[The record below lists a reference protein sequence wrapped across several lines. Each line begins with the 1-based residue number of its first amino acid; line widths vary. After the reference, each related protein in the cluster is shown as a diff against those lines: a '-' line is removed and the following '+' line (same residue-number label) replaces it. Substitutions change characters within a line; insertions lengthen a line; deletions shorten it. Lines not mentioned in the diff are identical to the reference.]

1 MTAPSQAS
9 AHAAENEAAGQESGS
24 CQFCERK
31 GLPILPVRYAVCQRN
46 DRNGDIPELETSRIQ
61 EFTDILL
68 DKSLVGGEEQARSV
82 PDEVR
87 AELTQSTGSQVNKY
101 ILRQL
106 RQGYLYFYDQDNT
119 DGNYWYAYA
128 ITSDGKYYQFPVLQP
143 PALDDIKFPD
153 SCKNKPGDVLDA
165 SIVTLPFPEKS
176 GTLYYAFSEHPWPNA
191 HIRMIGSDEAWRQD
205 HMQQVN
211 IPAWVGGQRQS
222 CVFGIDELEK
232 VAEYSAAAESLDEQ
246 FWSSGPTR
254 PLYEPGELRD
264 AMQRRLD
271 HAGSEYQGKGL
282 ILAVKDEIGII
293 DELNAYRHQALASV
307 EEFFY
312 NKEEED
318 DEAQIHN
325 VRRRKLLCMQAI
337 DAFKKNFARNYVAS
351 QEQSLSDKIDKARA
365 ERDAFQ
371 EEEYSRENA
380 SPRERA
386 QHQRR
391 LSQLNRAVR
400 EAETEK
406 DDFLRDQQ
414 REAEELRGERRRL
427 TERIAQLEQE
437 QAELDRRAASS
448 DPAIARQAEMQRQTP
463 FLENELQHKRF
474 LLQNL
479 KSEAQRAADRH
490 ADQLDELYD
499 SDALDRFRADYEQ
512 NTAHCQSLAA
522 VFDDDYAIWARYGLP
537 AVIGR
542 YSQSDYWTGLGL
554 SGLIGNALR
563 GGIMSPSSGGLWKLL
578 ADDLESSESPLLAAL
593 FANDA
598 ELIAQARERLGSLP
612 TGSQLSAQTLKS
624 WGERFRQ
631 VRERTKKPDGRA
643 PTSDQIINR
652 WRPIQDLLA
661 TTIGNSIAS
670 LVLYRA
676 AGVPAPDYKP
686 ALSQFVRYHQL
697 AFMADPQA
705 LNGEQPAPTLVER
718 EIKLSELYQWLRAVS
733 QASAQKPNQG
743 ADTSEAMKSLD
754 GMVGNFSAP
763 MADSDRTVR
772 IALPVY
778 VDINAVTG
786 GSGEPPALP
795 GSYTPE
801 DEQQRLS
808 DLAQNARDI
817 GNTLLSAHKGSGQ
830 VAGACLVL
838 WSLIVSWQEGAF
850 VDDEEG
856 ADWSKIIGSGVSVA
870 SGAMAGIEGYHKIR
884 MASLG
889 LSTEGAVIGG
899 IKWAF
904 VSDVLGVAGGMISIW
919 DGLKKLTE
927 ASEARKT
934 GQSLTGHYGMI
945 AGGVGVIAGIASI
958 VVISAS
964 TVVGVFV
971 GLFVGLVTLLVG
983 FIFVTMVSPAVQ
995 MWVNRSILGKPSAQE
1010 EMQVLPFDD
1019 MASEQSSL
1027 EMVFQGVLVKLSWEP
1042 VEPNPLNYMGTSSNS
1057 GGYLG
1062 VGSDADARQGEEERV
1077 LLLVRISLSVKMP
1090 NTNYISLDLSLVAA
1104 EKRNRLFDWSY
1115 LKSGGNADLAPEH
1128 GRSRSRSSGEQ
1139 PSFELKDNFYSL
1151 AWSEVFSRENIGHD
1165 VQLELRFG
1173 SARLT
1178 PISRDFL
1185 EMEIS

>member
-9 AHAAENEAAGQESGS
+9 AHAVENETAGQESGR

-46 DRNGDIPELETSRIQ
+46 GRNGDLPELETSRIQ

-68 DKSLVGGEEQARSV
+68 DKTLVGGEEQGRSV
-82 PDEVR
+82 PEEVKD
-87 AELTQSTGSQVNKY
+87 ELTNSTDSQVNKY

-106 RQGYLYFYDQDNT
+106 RQGYLYFYDQDNPN
-119 DGNYWYAYA
+119 GQHWYAYA

-143 PALDDIKFPD
+143 PALDDIVFPER
-153 SCKNKPGDVLDA
+153 CKSNPSDVLDA
-165 SIVTLPFPEKS
+165 SLVTLPFPEDS
-176 GTLYYAFSEHPWPNA
+176 GTLYYAFSEHPWPED
-191 HIRMIGSDEAWRQD
+191 HIRMIGKDADWRNA

-211 IPAWVGGQRQS
+211 IPGWVGGQQQPFA
-222 CVFGIDELEK
+222 FGMDELEK
-232 VAEYSAAAESLDEQ
+232 VAEYSQAAESLDEQ
-246 FWSSGPTR
+246 FWSTGPTR
-254 PLYEPGELRD
+254 PLYKPGELRG

-312 NKEEED
+312 NKEEEG
-318 DEAQIHN
+318 DEAQVHN

-337 DAFKKNFARNYVAS
+337 EAFQKRFEHGYRAQQQADA
-351 QEQSLSDKIDKARA
+351 DKAVEDAKKARDEFVEKNREILDQGPSPAHTFEFA
-365 ERDAFQ
+365 ER
-371 EEEYSRENA
+371 SRLNSAVEQA
-380 SPRERA
+380 QRERDELFQVSNEDNA
-386 QHQRR
+386 E
-391 LSQLNRAVR
+391 R
-400 EAETEK
+400 E
-406 DDFLRDQQ
+406 R
-414 REAEELRGERRRL
+414 
-427 TERIAQLEQE
+427 
-437 QAELDRRAASS
+437 
-448 DPAIARQAEMQRQTP
+448 
-463 FLENELQHKRF
+463 LENELNELNSSRVQGPGSQMRKTELR
-474 LLQNL
+474 NRINRL
-479 KSEAQRAADRH
+479 KSDAELASEQH
-490 ADQLDELYD
+490 LDQLHRMYD
-499 SDALDRFRADYEQ
+499 VDALNAFKQGYED

-522 VFDDDYAIWARYGLP
+522 IFDDDYAIWARYGLP

-598 ELIAQARERLGSLP
+598 ELIEQARQRLGSLP
-612 TGSQLSAQTLKS
+612 AGSQLSAQTLKS
-624 WGERFRQ
+624 WGERFQQ
-631 VRERTKKPDGRA
+631 VRERTWKPNGRA

-676 AGVPAPDYKP
+676 AGVPAPNYKP
-686 ALSQFVRYHQL
+686 TLGQFVRYHQL

-705 LNGEQPAPTLVER
+705 LDGEQPAPTLVER
-718 EIKLSELYQWLRAVS
+718 EVKLSELYQWLRAIS
-733 QASAQKPNQG
+733 QASAKKPDQG
-743 ADTSEAMKSLD
+743 ADTREALKSLD

-778 VDINAVTG
+778 ADIKAVTG
-786 GSGEPPALP
+786 ESGETVSLP

-801 DEQQRLS
+801 DEQQRLG

-889 LSTEGAVIGG
+889 LSTEGSIISG

-904 VSDVLGVAGGMISIW
+904 VSDVLGAAGGMISIW

-927 ASEARKT
+927 ANEASKT
-934 GQSLTGHYGMI
+934 GQSVTGHYGMI
-945 AGGVGVIAGIASI
+945 VGGVGVIAGIASI

-964 TVVGVFV
+964 TGVGLVVGVFF
-971 GLFVGLVTLLVG
+971 GILTLLLG
-983 FIFVTMVSPAVQ
+983 YTFVAMVSPAVQ
-995 MWVNRSILGKPSAQE
+995 MWVNRSILGKPSE
-1010 EMQVLPFDD
+1010 REDMQVLPFDD

-1027 EMVFQGVLVKLSWEP
+1027 EMVFQGVLVELSWSP
-1042 VEPNPLNYMGTSSNS
+1042 VRPDTNQYVKSPYDIDTEGLKAEVERAGQQIVVDLTVKLPVLDVMEVDLRLISSENINTLFEWKYQKASKEAGLDAVVAMGSESSSSQPGFSKN
-1057 GGYLG
+1057 GDLY
-1062 VGSDADARQGEEERV
+1062 VMECERV
-1077 LLLVRISLSVKMP
+1077 FAKNDLGGSLQL
-1090 NTNYISLDLSLVAA
+1090 ILSFLSKTAVS
-1104 EKRNRLFDWSY
+1104 RLNDT
-1115 LKSGGNADLAPEH
+1115 
-1128 GRSRSRSSGEQ
+1128 
-1139 PSFELKDNFYSL
+1139 FEL
-1151 AWSEVFSRENIGHD
+1151 VI
-1165 VQLELRFG
+1165 
-1173 SARLT
+1173 
-1178 PISRDFL
+1178 
-1185 EMEIS
+1185 

>member
-1 MTAPSQAS
+1 MTAPSQAG
-9 AHAAENEAAGQESGS
+9 AHAAENEAAGQESGR

-106 RQGYLYFYDQDNT
+106 RQGYLYFYDQDNP
-119 DGNYWYAYA
+119 DQNHWYAYA

-143 PALDDIKFPD
+143 RALDEIKFPE
-153 SCKNKPGDVLDA
+153 SCQAKPGDVLDA

-176 GTLYYAFSEHPWPNA
+176 GTLYYAFSEHPWSNA
-191 HIRMIGSDEAWRQD
+191 HIQMIGSDEAWRKA

-211 IPAWVGGQRQS
+211 IPAWVSGQRQS
-222 CVFGIDELEK
+222 CAFGIDELEK
-232 VAEYSAAAESLDEQ
+232 VAEYSAAAGSLDEQ
-246 FWSSGPTR
+246 FWSSGPVR
-254 PLYEPGELRD
+254 SLFKPGELRD

-271 HAGSEYQGKGL
+271 HAGGEYQGKGL

-312 NKEEED
+312 NKEEEE

-337 DAFKKNFARNYVAS
+337 DAFKKNFARSYVAS

-371 EEEYSRENA
+371 EEEYSRENS

-391 LSQLNRAVR
+391 LGQLNRAVR

-406 DDFLRDQQ
+406 EDFLRDQQ
-414 REAEELRGERRRL
+414 QEAEELREERQRL
-427 TERIAQLEQE
+427 TERISQLEHE

-448 DPAIARQAEMQRQTP
+448 DPAIARQAEMQKQTP
-463 FLENELQHKRF
+463 FIENELQHKRF

-499 SDALDRFRADYEQ
+499 SDALDRFRADYEE

-522 VFDDDYAIWARYGLP
+522 VFDDDYAIWARHGLP

-563 GGIMSPSSGGLWKLL
+563 GGIISPSSGGLWKLL

-598 ELIAQARERLGSLP
+598 EMIAQARERLGSLP
-612 TGSQLSAQTLKS
+612 AGSQLSAQTLKS
-624 WGERFRQ
+624 WGERFQQ
-631 VRERTKKPDGRA
+631 VRARTQKPDGRA
-643 PTSDQIINR
+643 PTSDQIISR

-661 TTIGNSIAS
+661 TTVGNSIAS

-705 LNGEQPAPTLVER
+705 LDGEQPAPTMVER

-733 QASAQKPNQG
+733 QASAKKPNQG
-743 ADTSEAMKSLD
+743 ADTSKAMKSLD

-778 VDINAVTG
+778 VDIKAVTG
-786 GSGEPPALP
+786 GSGAEIPAD
-795 GSYTPE
+795 SYTPS

-817 GNTLLSAHKGSGQ
+817 GNTLFSAHKGSGQ

-850 VDDEEG
+850 EDEEEG
-856 ADWSKIIGSGVSVA
+856 ADWSKIIGSSISLAG
-870 SGAMAGIEGYHKIR
+870 GAMAGIEGYHKIR

-889 LSTEGAVIGG
+889 LSTEGAMIGG
-899 IKWAF
+899 VKWAF
-904 VSDVLGVAGGMISIW
+904 VSDVLGAAGGMISIW

-927 ASEARKT
+927 ANEASKT

-945 AGGVGVIAGIASI
+945 VGGVGVIAGIASI

-995 MWVNRSILGKPSAQE
+995 MWVNRSILGKPSE
-1010 EMQVLPFDD
+1010 REDMQVLPFDD

-1027 EMVFQGVLVKLSWEP
+1027 EMVFQGVLVELSWSP
-1042 VEPNPLNYMGTSSNS
+1042 VRPDTNQYIESPYDIDMEGLKAEVERARKNVTIDLTVKLPALDSMEVDLRLISSENVNTLFEWRYQKVSKDAGLDAVVAMGSESS
-1057 GGYLG
+1057 
-1062 VGSDADARQGEEERV
+1062 
-1077 LLLVRISLSVKMP
+1077 
-1090 NTNYISLDLSLVAA
+1090 
-1104 EKRNRLFDWSY
+1104 
-1115 LKSGGNADLAPEH
+1115 
-1128 GRSRSRSSGEQ
+1128 SSQ
-1139 PSFELKDNFYSL
+1139 PSFSKNGGFYVMECERVFDKSDLGGSPQLILSFLSKKAVSRLNDTFEL
-1151 AWSEVFSRENIGHD
+1151 VI
-1165 VQLELRFG
+1165 
-1173 SARLT
+1173 
-1178 PISRDFL
+1178 
-1185 EMEIS
+1185 

>member
-1 MTAPSQAS
+1 MTAPSQAG
-9 AHAAENEAAGQESGS
+9 AHAAENEATGQESGR

-106 RQGYLYFYDQDNT
+106 RQGYLYFYDQDNP
-119 DGNYWYAYA
+119 DQNHWYAYA

-143 PALDDIKFPD
+143 RALDEIKFPE
-153 SCKNKPGDVLDA
+153 SCQAKPGDVLDA

-176 GTLYYAFSEHPWPNA
+176 GTLYYAFSEHPWSNA
-191 HIRMIGSDEAWRQD
+191 HIQMIGSDEAWRKA

-211 IPAWVGGQRQS
+211 IPAWVSGQRQS
-222 CVFGIDELEK
+222 CAFGIDELEK
-232 VAEYSAAAESLDEQ
+232 VAEYSAAAGNLDEQ
-246 FWSSGPTR
+246 FWSSGPAR
-254 PLYEPGELRD
+254 SLFKPGELRE

-318 DEAQIHN
+318 DEAQIHD

-337 DAFKKNFARNYVAS
+337 DAFQKRF
-351 QEQSLSDKIDKARA
+351 EQGYRAQQQADADKAVEDAKNARDEFVEKNREILDQNFSPAHAFEFA
-365 ERDAFQ
+365 EEGR
-371 EEEYSRENA
+371 
-380 SPRERA
+380 
-386 QHQRR
+386 
-391 LSQLNRAVR
+391 LNRAV
-400 EAETEK
+400 EQA
-406 DDFLRDQQ
+406 Q
-414 REAEELRGERRRL
+414 RERDELFQVSEEDKAERDRLEKELNELNSSQGPASDAKKIDLSNRINRL
-427 TERIAQLEQE
+427 KSDAELASEQHLEQ
-437 QAELDRRAASS
+437 LHR
-448 DPAIARQAEMQRQTP
+448 M
-463 FLENELQHKRF
+463 
-474 LLQNL
+474 
-479 KSEAQRAADRH
+479 
-490 ADQLDELYD
+490 YD
-499 SDALDRFRADYEQ
+499 VDALNAFKQAYED

-522 VFDDDYAIWARYGLP
+522 VFDDDYAIWARHGLP

-598 ELIAQARERLGSLP
+598 ELIAQARERLGSLAA
-612 TGSQLSAQTLKS
+612 GSQLSAQTLKS
-624 WGERFRQ
+624 WGERFQQ
-631 VRERTKKPDGRA
+631 VRARTQKPDGRA
-643 PTSDQIINR
+643 PTSDQIISR

-705 LNGEQPAPTLVER
+705 LDGEQPAPTMVER
-718 EIKLSELYQWLRAVS
+718 EIKLSELYQWLRVVS
-733 QASAQKPNQG
+733 QASAKKPNQG

-778 VDINAVTG
+778 VDIKAVTG
-786 GSGEPPALP
+786 ESGEPPALP

-801 DEQQRLS
+801 DEQQRLG

-817 GNTLLSAHKGSGQ
+817 GNTLFSAHKGSGQ

-904 VSDVLGVAGGMISIW
+904 VSDVLGAAGGMISVW

-927 ASEARKT
+927 ANEANKT

-945 AGGVGVIAGIASI
+945 VGGVGVLAGIASI

-964 TVVGVFV
+964 TGVGLVVGVFF
-971 GLFVGLVTLLVG
+971 GILTLLLG
-983 FIFVTMVSPAVQ
+983 YAFVAMVSPAVQ
-995 MWVNRSILGKPSAQE
+995 MWVNRSILGKPSE
-1010 EMQVLPFDD
+1010 REDMQVLPFDD

-1027 EMVFQGVLVKLSWEP
+1027 EMVFEGVLVEFSWSRVVSGANDAGVSDGLLGFSTSDLTDMSAPARNLLRIAVKISLP
-1042 VEPNPLNYMGTSSNS
+1042 VLRAVDLEARLRVSETRDYVFDWRYKKVEGGNQMLPIS
-1057 GGYLG
+1057 GGSHSQG
-1062 VGSDADARQGEEERV
+1062 VHLSDQPAFECIDESYVLEWQGDYSIDEVGDKAE
-1077 LLLVRISLSVKMP
+1077 LSVLVGDA
-1090 NTNYISLDLSLVAA
+1090 SLGFM
-1104 EKRNRLFDWSY
+1104 R
-1115 LKSGGNADLAPEH
+1115 
-1128 GRSRSRSSGEQ
+1128 
-1139 PSFELKDNFYSL
+1139 
-1151 AWSEVFSRENIGHD
+1151 
-1165 VQLELRFG
+1165 
-1173 SARLT
+1173 
-1178 PISRDFL
+1178 RDIL
-1185 EMEIS
+1185 EMRLG

>member
-87 AELTQSTGSQVNKY
+87 AELTQSTGNQVNKY

-222 CVFGIDELEK
+222 CAFGIDELEK

-254 PLYEPGELRD
+254 PLYEPDELRN

-307 EEFFY
+307 EAFFY

-337 DAFKKNFARNYVAS
+337 DAFQKRF
-351 QEQSLSDKIDKARA
+351 EQGYRAQQQADADKAVEDAKKARDEFVEKNREILDQGPSPAHTFEFA
-365 ERDAFQ
+365 ER
-371 EEEYSRENA
+371 SRLNSAVEQA
-380 SPRERA
+380 QRERDELFQVSDEDKA
-386 QHQRR
+386 ERKR
-391 LSQLNRAVR
+391 LEDELNELNSSRVQGPGSQMRK
-400 EAETEK
+400 T
-406 DDFLRDQQ
+406 
-414 REAEELRGERRRL
+414 ELRNRINRL
-427 TERIAQLEQE
+427 KSD
-437 QAELDRRAASS
+437 AELAS
-448 DPAIARQAEMQRQTP
+448 E
-463 FLENELQHKRF
+463 QH
-474 LLQNL
+474 L
-479 KSEAQRAADRH
+479 
-490 ADQLDELYD
+490 DQLHRMYD
-499 SDALDRFRADYEQ
+499 VDALTAFKQAYED

-522 VFDDDYAIWARYGLP
+522 VFDDDYAIWAKHGLP

-554 SGLIGNALR
+554 SGLISNALR

-593 FANDA
+593 FANDK
-598 ELIAQARERLGSLP
+598 ELIMQARERLGSLP
-612 TGSQLSAQTLKS
+612 AGTKLSAQTLKS
-624 WGERFRQ
+624 WGERFQ
-631 VRERTKKPDGRA
+631 QARERTQKPDGRA

-705 LNGEQPAPTLVER
+705 LDGEQPAPTLVER
-718 EIKLSELYQWLRAVS
+718 EVKLSELYQWLRAVS

-778 VDINAVTG
+778 VDIKAVTG

-801 DEQQRLS
+801 DEQQRLG

-904 VSDVLGVAGGMISIW
+904 VSDVLGAAGGMISIW

-927 ASEARKT
+927 ANEANKT

-945 AGGVGVIAGIASI
+945 VGGVGVIAGIASI

-964 TVVGVFV
+964 TGVGLVVGVFF
-971 GLFVGLVTLLVG
+971 GILTLLLG
-983 FIFVTMVSPAVQ
+983 YAFVAMVSPAVQ
-995 MWVNRSILGKPSAQE
+995 MWVNRSILGKPSE
-1010 EMQVLPFDD
+1010 REDMQVLPFDD

-1027 EMVFQGVLVKLSWEP
+1027 EMVFQGVLVELSWSP
-1042 VEPNPLNYMGTSSNS
+1042 VRPDTNQYVESPYDIDMDGLKAATEEALGKVEVNVKVAFPDVRGIVFDVALSNKMSGEVFFDWTYRLVGTDSATGGGLSQPSYSS
-1057 GGYLG
+1057 GGTKPDLVESKGDLNFEWSDELSKALAGDRVTFEVSFYKA
-1062 VGSDADARQGEEERV
+1062 VGQSAMMRYSDAFV
-1077 LLLVRISLSVKMP
+1077 L
-1090 NTNYISLDLSLVAA
+1090 
-1104 EKRNRLFDWSY
+1104 EF
-1115 LKSGGNADLAPEH
+1115 
-1128 GRSRSRSSGEQ
+1128 
-1139 PSFELKDNFYSL
+1139 
-1151 AWSEVFSRENIGHD
+1151 
-1165 VQLELRFG
+1165 
-1173 SARLT
+1173 
-1178 PISRDFL
+1178 
-1185 EMEIS
+1185 

>member
-1 MTAPSQAS
+1 MTAPSQVS
-9 AHAAENEAAGQESGS
+9 AYAAENETAGQESGR

-46 DRNGDIPELETSRIQ
+46 GRNGDIPELDPSRIQ

-68 DKSLVGGEEQARSV
+68 DKTLVGGEEQGRSV
-82 PDEVR
+82 PDEVK
-87 AELTQSTGSQVNKY
+87 AEITQSTGSQVNKY

-106 RQGYLYFYDQDNT
+106 RQGYLYFYDQDNPN
-119 DGNYWYAYA
+119 GQHWYAYA
-128 ITSDGKYYQFPVLQP
+128 ITSDGKYYQFPVLQS

-153 SCKNKPGDVLDA
+153 RCKTNPGDVLDA
-165 SIVTLPFPEKS
+165 SLVTLPFPEDS
-176 GTLYYAFSEHPWPNA
+176 GTLYYAFSEHPWPEA
-191 HIRMIGSDEAWRQD
+191 HIRMIGKDAGWRNA

-211 IPAWVGGQRQS
+211 IPGWVGGQQQPFA
-222 CVFGIDELEK
+222 FGTDELEK

-246 FWSSGPTR
+246 FWSSGPAR
-254 PLYEPGELRD
+254 PLYKPRELRG

-391 LSQLNRAVR
+391 LGQLNRAVR

-414 REAEELRGERRRL
+414 REAEELRGERQRL

-437 QAELDRRAASS
+437 QAELDRRVASS

-499 SDALDRFRADYEQ
+499 SDALDRFKADYEE

-522 VFDDDYAIWARYGLP
+522 VFDDDYAIWARHGLP

-578 ADDLESSESPLLAAL
+578 ADDLESSESPLLVAL

-598 ELIAQARERLGSLP
+598 EMIAQARQSLGRLP
-612 TGSQLSAQTLKS
+612 AGSQLSTQTLKE
-624 WGERFRQ
+624 WGERFQQ
-631 VRERTKKPDGRA
+631 VRERTQKPDGRA

-661 TTIGNSIAS
+661 ATVGNSIAS

-686 ALSQFVRYHQL
+686 TLGRFVRYYQL
-697 AFMADPQA
+697 ASMADPDA
-705 LNGEQPAPTLVER
+705 MAGKQPAMTLVER
-718 EIKLSELYQWLRAVS
+718 DIKLSELHQWLQAVS
-733 QASAQKPNQG
+733 KASSDQKNQG
-743 ADTSEAMKSLD
+743 ADTSQAIKSLD

-763 MADSDRTVR
+763 MADSSRTVR
-772 IALPVY
+772 ITLPAY
-778 VDINAVTG
+778 LDIEAVTQER
-786 GSGEPPALP
+786 GEQIVLP
-795 GSYTPE
+795 ESYTSE
-801 DEQQRLS
+801 DELQRRS
-808 DLAQNARDI
+808 DLAQNARDV
-817 GNTLLSAHKGSGQ
+817 GNTLLSAKKGGGQ
-830 VAGACLVL
+830 IAGACLVL
-838 WSLIVSWQEGAF
+838 WSLIVSLQEGAF
-850 VDDEEG
+850 INEEEG

-889 LSTEGAVIGG
+889 LSTEGSAISGG
-899 IKWAF
+899 KWAF
-904 VSDVLGVAGGMISIW
+904 LGDVLGTAGGLISIW
-919 DGLKKLTE
+919 DGMKKLTE
-927 ASEARKT
+927 ASEASKT
-934 GQSLTGHYGMI
+934 GQSLSGHYGMI
-945 AGGVGVIAGIASI
+945 VGGVGAMAGIASI
-958 VVISAS
+958 IVIGAS
-964 TVVGVFV
+964 ISFGMGIVA
-971 GLFVGLVTLLVG
+971 GLFIGIITLLVG
-983 FIFVTMVSPAVQ
+983 YWFVAMVSPAVQ
-995 MWVNRSILGKPSAQE
+995 MWVNRSILGKPSE
-1010 EMQVLPFDD
+1010 RENMQVLPFDD

-1027 EMVFQGVLVKLSWEP
+1027 EMVFQGVLVQLSWREVNHLGPGPSVDREVELKLSFP
-1042 VEPNPLNYMGTSSNS
+1042 RLNRFEVAFSLFCADGNRELYSHK
-1057 GGYLG
+1057 L
-1062 VGSDADARQGEEERV
+1062 VKLADARAPVVDRETADIDFEEGVDGRPV
-1077 LLLVRISLSVKMP
+1077 ITSS
-1090 NTNYISLDLSLVAA
+1090 
-1104 EKRNRLFDWSY
+1104 EK
-1115 LKSGGNADLAPEH
+1115 G
-1128 GRSRSRSSGEQ
+1128 
-1139 PSFELKDNFYSL
+1139 YSL
-1151 AWSEVFSRENIGHD
+1151 EVNRIFAKDLLADEVVLDVSFNSSRTVGANVHD
-1165 VQLELRFG
+1165 VFK
-1173 SARLT
+1173 
-1178 PISRDFL
+1178 
-1185 EMEIS
+1185 MEFDSV